1 VRMSSARTA
10 IPLVRGPGVHR
21 QECRYSV
28 DFKARTLRGIGCPFG
43 NPAERRSRKLLKRLV
58 GERGLLTPGL
68 LVPNRVQL
76 PCPRAANRALR
87 KRESWPF
94 MRRASDPRSLNIG
107 IRNTAYLAC
116 WASETARLWFVAVYQ
131 PGKAWDQAP
140 PKEQS
145 SDVDAEGFIKIR
157 FCYVENRGELSVEL
171 RLSYLTCSAA
181 PVRAADIPGVVPHPP
196 RTSWARRKRWARDTR
211 APMHVLPGWLFG
223 YLISLCS

>member
-1 VRMSSARTA
+1 MPLREPSRTSKSQA
-10 IPLVRGPGVHR
+10 IEKTGRGEGIVNPWPPGPEPRTTPVPKSR
-21 QECRYSV
+21 EQSLA
-28 DFKARTLRGIGCPFG
+28 KAGIV
-43 NPAERRSRKLLKRLV
+43 A
-58 GERGLLTPGL
+58 
-68 LVPNRVQL
+68 
-76 PCPRAANRALR
+76 
-87 KRESWPF
+87 F